1 MNIHSVVLAH
11 TVTGALYAA
20 QTEGFSGPIIA
31 ASDEI
36 HESEVFDLLVDGFD
50 SSESQVEWI
59 NRCRP
64 QFVVHSYECDGH
76 VFRVS

>member
-1 MNIHSVVLAH
+1 MNTHSIVLVHA
-11 TVTGALYAA
+11 VTGALYAA

-36 HESEVFDLLVDGFD
+36 SESEVFDMLVDGFD
-50 SSESQVEWI
+50 SDESQVEWT
-59 NRCRP
+59 NRCRS